1 MRLTKRHPVHLISFS
16 AVNAAGVGR
25 FGWSAL
31 LCTVV
36 LVNAGIDRHTAFANA
51 AAMSRSSQQHQS
63 LGAPTGSA
71 PTLVSSTYLGS
82 SYNNATSGITLD
94 NEGNL
99 YVCGFGRLTDPAFP
113 APTFLGPCDDTGGY
127 LAKFDPTGAPVFVTY
142 LGGSHNNALIGI
154 AIDQTGALCVAG
166 ATSSPDFPVVAP
178 PLFSNGFTGFDL
190 FVAKLAPDGQS
201 IVYSALLGN
210 VDQGNGGRLAL
221 DATGAVYLTGTTQ
234 SDDFPIVGG
243 FQSEPGGYRDAFVVK
258 IEADGSRVAYS
269 SLLGGIGFDQGWDI
283 AVDASG
289 RAFVTGWTS
298 DSTGFPIVNP
308 ALPVIARQR
317 DEVFVTVVSADG
329 GSIVSSSILGGQKDD
344 RAFAIALDAAGDAY
358 VTGSADKGFPV
369 RNAFQRDQKEFSG
382 EAFLAKLRI
391 SPSSTDI
398 VYSTYL
404 GGTSSDVGYAVA
416 VGPDQAPVVAGLTVS
431 RDFPLSRALQSALA
445 IDPQFSQP
453 DEDLFISRFSPSGQS
468 LTFST
473 YFGGKSSDLP
483 DRVAVS
489 NTGEI
494 FVSGSTNSKDF
505 PIRRAIQSEFGDVSR
520 HGILVRISP
529 VRPPTIKTTLA
540 IEKPGKPLRIRIK
553 GSDFEPGV
561 EVYVDGDDLPWPGV
575 RLKGSAT
582 LTLTGG
588 DELAARF
595 PVGVRVLFRLR
606 NPDGGQVYG
615 SLTR

>member
-1 MRLTKRHPVHLISFS
+1 MARLSL
-16 AVNAAGVGR
+16 
-25 FGWSAL
+25 SAL
-31 LCTVV
+31 LCGVV
-36 LVNAGIDRHTAFANA
+36 LVNAGIDRGTASADA
-51 AAMSRSSQQHQS
+51 GAMAHSSRQHQTN
-63 LGAPTGSA
+63 GGPAGSV
-71 PTLVSSTYLGS
+71 PTLVSSTFLGS

-99 YVCGFGRLTDPAFP
+99 FVCGFGRLTDPAFP
-113 APTFLGPCDDTGGY
+113 APTFLGPCNDTGGY

-154 AIDQTGALCVAG
+154 AVDQTGALYVAG
-166 ATSSPDFPVVAP
+166 GTSSPDFPLVAP
-178 PLFSNGFTGFDL
+178 PLLSNGFTGFDL

-201 IVYSALLGN
+201 IVYSALLGS

-269 SLLGGIGFDQGWDI
+269 SRLGGIGFDQGWDI
-283 AVDASG
+283 AVDALG
-289 RAFVTGWTS
+289 RAFVAGWTS
-298 DSTGFPIVNP
+298 DPTGFPIVNP
-308 ALPVIARQR
+308 AIPVIARQR
-317 DEVFVTVVSADG
+317 DQVFVTVVAANG
-329 GSIVSSSILGGQKDD
+329 GSVVSSSILGGQKDD
-344 RAFAIALDAAGDAY
+344 RAFGIAVDAVGDAY

-369 RNAFQRDQKEFSG
+369 RNAFQRDQKAFSE
-382 EAFLAKLRI
+382 EAFLTKLHF
-391 SPSSTDI
+391 SPSSTEI
-398 VYSTYL
+398 VFWTFL
-404 GGTSSDVGYAVA
+404 GGTSSDDGLAIA
-416 VGPDQAPVVAGLTVS
+416 VGPDQAPVVVGYTVS
-431 RDFPLSRALQSALA
+431 RDFPLSRAIQSVLA

-453 DEDLFISRFSPSGQS
+453 GEDLFITRFSPSGQS

-473 YFGGKSSDLP
+473 YYGGKRSELP

-494 FVSGSTNSKDF
+494 FVSGSTDSKDF

-561 EVYVDGDDLPWPGV
+561 EVYVDGDELSWPGV
-575 RLKGSAT
+575 RLKGSST
-582 LTLTGG
+582 LTLSGG
-588 DELAARF
+588 DALALRF
-595 PVGVRVLFRLR
+595 PVGVRVLLR
-606 NPDGGQVYG
+606 VVNPDGGQTYG

>member
-1 MRLTKRHPVHLISFS
+1 M
-16 AVNAAGVGR
+16 
-25 FGWSAL
+25 
-31 LCTVV
+31 
-36 LVNAGIDRHTAFANA
+36 GIDRHTAFADA

-154 AIDQTGALCVAG
+154 AVDQTGALYVAG
-166 ATSSPDFPVVAP
+166 GTSSPDFPLVAP
-178 PLFSNGFTGFDL
+178 PLLSNGFTGFDL

-201 IVYSALLGN
+201 IVYSALLGS

-269 SLLGGIGFDQGWDI
+269 SRLGGIGFDQGWDI
-283 AVDASG
+283 AVDALG
-289 RAFVTGWTS
+289 RAFVAGWTS
-298 DSTGFPIVNP
+298 DPTGFPIVNP
-308 ALPVIARQR
+308 AIPVVARQG
-317 DEVFVTVVSADG
+317 DQVFVTVVAFDG

-344 RAFAIALDAAGDAY
+344 RAFGIAVDAAGDAY

-369 RNAFQRDQKEFSG
+369 RNAFQRDQKAFSE
-382 EAFLAKLRI
+382 EAFLTKLHF
-391 SPSSTDI
+391 SPSSTEI
-398 VYSTYL
+398 VFSTYL
-404 GGTSSDVGYAVA
+404 GGTSSDDGLAIA
-416 VGPDQAPVVAGLTVS
+416 VGPDQAPVVSGLTVS
-431 RDFPLSRALQSALA
+431 RDFPISRALQSTLA
-445 IDPQFSQP
+445 DNPQHAQP
-453 DEDLFISRFSPSGQS
+453 NEDVFISRFSPSGQS

-473 YFGGKSSDLP
+473 YFGGNGIDLP
-483 DRVAVS
+483 DRVVVS
-489 NTGEI
+489 STGEI
-494 FVSGSTNSKDF
+494 VVSGSTDSNDF
-505 PIRRAIQSEFGDVSR
+505 PIRRAIQSEFGDVAR

-529 VRPPTIKTTLA
+529 VKPPTIKSTVA
-540 IEKPGKPLRIRIK
+540 VEKPGKPLRIRVK
-553 GSDFEPGV
+553 GSDFNTGV
-561 EVYVDGDDLPWPGV
+561 EVYVDGDELPWPGV
-575 RLKGSAT
+575 KLKGSSA

-606 NPDGGQVYG
+606 NPDGGQAYG